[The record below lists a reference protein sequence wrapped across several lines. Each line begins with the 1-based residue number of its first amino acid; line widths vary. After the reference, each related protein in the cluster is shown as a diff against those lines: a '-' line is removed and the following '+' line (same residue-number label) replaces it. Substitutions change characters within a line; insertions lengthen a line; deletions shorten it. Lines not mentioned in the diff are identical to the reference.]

1 MHSCFLKLFEINII
15 PISLQ
20 PAIFFVVR
28 LIDQFLYKKKI
39 IFKLINPF
47 VSNGFSLYTLKTS
60 EYRKVFE
67 QIGQDPVLRSKNVFN
82 ENRIEEV
89 CNV

>member
-1 MHSCFLKLFEINII
+1 MHNCFLKLFEINII

-39 IFKLINPF
+39 VFKLINPF
-47 VSNGFSLYTLKTS
+47 APNGLFLHTLKTS
-60 EYRKVFE
+60 KYHKVFE
-67 QIGQDPVLRSKNVFN
+67 QMGQDPVLWSENVFN
-82 ENRIEEV
+82 ESQAEDA
-89 CNV
+89 CNI